1 MMIPDPSSAA
11 HLSGIHTQQSGAA
24 KPAAGETGNVAEK
37 KTATTTGAA
46 ANAQALSENDLK
58 IVQQLKQ
65 RDSEVRAHEMAH
77 LAAAGGI
84 ATSGAHFE
92 YQLGPNG
99 VRYAVGGEVNID
111 TSPVPGNPAATLR
124 KADIIKS
131 AALAPA
137 QPSGQDFQVAAGATA
152 MAARA
157 SAELLAQ
164 TQPAKQDD
172 REPGSLLN
180 VSA

>member
-1 MMIPDPSSAA
+1 MISSISSMTPLTGAY
-11 HLSGIHTQQSGAA
+11 LQQSGPAVRSSSTDDSGLQQTA
-24 KPAAGETGNVAEK
+24 KPAAADTK
-37 KTATTTGAA
+37 KAL
-46 ANAQALSENDLK
+46 QLSEVDQK
-58 IVQQLKQ
+58 IVQQLTK
-65 RDSEVRAHEMAH
+65 RDTEVKAHELAH

-92 YQLGPNG
+92 YQLGPDG

-111 TSPVPGNPAATLR
+111 TSPVSGNPAATLR

-137 QPSGQDFQVAAGATA
+137 QPSAQDLQVAASATA
-152 MAARA
+152 MAAKA
-157 SAELLAQ
+157 SAELLALSKR
-164 TQPAKQDD
+164 TQEGDKSSL
-172 REPGSLLN
+172 GSLLD